1 MRTWSL
7 KTRILALAL
16 CAVAGATALTALG
29 GAVAY
34 RQAVAARVAAA
45 PERLA
50 HLWDAETRVTEVRA
64 RALSLALAAGNQDLH
79 PGARTWVLVG
89 GPDGNLQATLGG
101 PGGEP
106 PAAFAD
112 HLNRPGNAGL
122 LVAGGTP
129 YRYAVV
135 GALGGGT
142 VLVAEAVGPNH
153 VAAWEAVAGGH
164 LAFVDA
170 APEPTPGGLLPVRT
184 TWAVT
189 PGGPWVRLSAD
200 ASPLPGPAW
209 ALAAAALAVAALAIG
224 LAASSL
230 YRGLAGPLHQ
240 VEEAARRVT
249 AGEEPGKLPA
259 GGSAEV
265 EAVAL
270 AVAGVREA
278 IERRDKALDESARRL
293 NTLQE
298 EAVDALFLFDRTG
311 RVTDVNA
318 KALLLT
324 GFDRETLLKR
334 DVVSCVAPE
343 RRLQEEAYRRFVGC
357 LDGTPAVFETRF
369 ATADGGTV
377 PVEVSAGIIPHL
389 EEATVQAFV
398 RDIRRRKQMEAQ
410 LAQAEKME
418 GIGTL
423 AGGIAHDFNNI
434 LGGILGYASLM
445 KGLISEEDRLYRY
458 TDIIERSATRAS
470 ELTQQ
475 LLGYARGGKYQV
487 GRVRL
492 NDVAQEVVAMLRE
505 GLAARGVVVD
515 AQLDTHL
522 PATEADAGQIHQ
534 VLTNL
539 CINARDAMP
548 DGGRLRIVTES
559 VHVAAGDP
567 AVPPGLSPGRYV
579 RLTVADTGEGMA
591 PEVRRRMFEPFF
603 TTKPPGEGTG
613 LGLAMVY
620 GIVKN
625 HGGQIAVASRPGH
638 GTAVRIYLP
647 ALEGTVQV
655 LARPVPE
662 VQGGRETVLVVD
674 DEITILELAREIL
687 SQKGY
692 GVVLA
697 RDGEEAVGLFERYG
711 ESIGLVVL
719 DIVMPR
725 MGGKETFRRLKEMD
739 PGLKV
744 IVSSGFSRHGQAQ
757 DLLEAGADAFVQKP
771 YRAEDL
777 AAVVRRTLDEPP
789 KAKEM
794 VQSA

>member
-1 MRTWSL
+1 VRSWSL

-16 CAVAGATALTALG
+16 CAVAGAAALTALG

-64 RALSLALAAGNQDLH
+64 RALSLALAAGNQNLR
-79 PGARTWVLVG
+79 PGPRTWVLVG

-106 PAAFAD
+106 PAAFAA
-112 HLNRPGNAGL
+112 HLSRPGDAGL

-142 VLVAEAVGPNH
+142 VLVAEAVTPDT
-153 VAAWEAVAGGH
+153 VAGWEAVAGGD
-164 LAFVDA
+164 LAFLDA
-170 APEPTPGGLLPVRT
+170 APEPTPQGLLPVRT
-184 TWAVT
+184 TWAVA

-298 EAVDALFLFDRTG
+298 EAVDPLFLFDRTG

-369 ATADGGTV
+369 ATSDGGTV

-539 CINARDAMP
+539 CINARDAMQ

-662 VQGGRETVLVVD
+662 VQGGKETVLVVD